1 MYEKLFGSF
10 YVYVPLSAMIQKK
23 VQDSNFDLKDVDYV
37 LDLSSL
43 LMIEEI
49 DKHFHLDLDKKYI
62 IPRGLYQL
70 LKDTLKRE
78 QAGLYTFV
86 SDLIFKQLYIAD
98 SKKGEV
104 PFQSKLR
111 QLISWVDDNCKIL
124 TAESKVNITG
134 HTNHLEMNYMDIELE
149 SMLLAMQPKRLLL
162 SEDFG
167 LIEMM
172 SRTIPIMNIEPWT
185 RILLPTICDDI
196 TSYLANHY
204 YIGLH
209 LSSDD
214 IFNISTSSNKEM
226 NDILEPTIAINP
238 LIWENLM
245 SAVNTIANDSKIIDS
260 NKISINVLISLFR
273 YFEPQTCLH
282 MSTVSLLTFNN
293 IKMRN
298 CIIQALNSV
307 YPGIVQ

>member
-1 MYEKLFGSF
+1 MDVLF
-10 YVYVPLSAMIQKK
+10 
-23 VQDSNFDLKDVDYV
+23 
-37 LDLSSL
+37 
-43 LMIEEI
+43 
-49 DKHFHLDLDKKYI
+49 
-62 IPRGLYQL
+62 
-70 LKDTLKRE
+70 
-78 QAGLYTFV
+78 
-86 SDLIFKQLYIAD
+86 LYILL
-98 SKKGEV
+98 V
-104 PFQSKLR
+104 
-111 QLISWVDDNCKIL
+111 
-124 TAESKVNITG
+124 
-134 HTNHLEMNYMDIELE
+134 HLEMNYMDIELE

-162 SEDFG
+162 SEDLG

-245 SAVNTIANDSKIIDS
+245 SAVNTIANDSE
-260 NKISINVLISLFR
+260 V
-273 YFEPQTCLH
+273 
-282 MSTVSLLTFNN
+282 NN
-293 IKMRN
+293 HFVTEEDKE
-298 CIIQALNSV
+298 
-307 YPGIVQ
+307 

>member
-1 MYEKLFGSF
+1 
-10 YVYVPLSAMIQKK
+10 
-23 VQDSNFDLKDVDYV
+23 
-37 LDLSSL
+37 
-43 LMIEEI
+43 
-49 DKHFHLDLDKKYI
+49 
-62 IPRGLYQL
+62 
-70 LKDTLKRE
+70 
-78 QAGLYTFV
+78 
-86 SDLIFKQLYIAD
+86 
-98 SKKGEV
+98 
-104 PFQSKLR
+104 
-111 QLISWVDDNCKIL
+111 
-124 TAESKVNITG
+124 
-134 HTNHLEMNYMDIELE
+134 
-149 SMLLAMQPKRLLL
+149 
-162 SEDFG
+162 
-167 LIEMM
+167 
-172 SRTIPIMNIEPWT
+172 MNIEPWT
-185 RILLPTICDDI
+185 RILLPTSCDDI

-204 YIGLH
+204 YIGLQ

-245 SAVNTIANDSKIIDS
+245 SAVNALANDSKILDS
-260 NKISINVLISLFR
+260 DKISINVLISLFR